1 MKRAYSIITTKTIS
15 TEICVIAE
23 SLEEVQELYYDGEYD
38 DLIDE
43 AEMEQWNVVDTDH
56 YITDLTAQR
65 MARSL
70 EEETK

>member
-1 MKRAYSIITTKTIS
+1 MKRAYSIIRTRTIS

-23 SLEEVQELYYDGEYD
+23 SLEEVQESYYDGVYD
-38 DLIDE
+38 DMMDE
-43 AEMEQWNVVDTDH
+43 AESEQWNVVDTDH